1 MSHQALLFC
10 PDEKTVR
17 VVTQILSDLDFRV
30 DPSNE
35 PFAAVKKL
43 MAQHF
48 DAVVVDCENEQN
60 AALLFKSARNSSTN
74 QSSLSV
80 AVVEGQ
86 AGVAKAFRLGANLV
100 LTKPIN
106 VEQAKGTLR
115 VARGLLRKTD
125 PAKAAAPAAP
135 ASGLFT
141 SQPMPSSAKPVPP
154 SFSPAPTFTPAPPK
168 VFTPAPAPPQM
179 MPPAAAASSAFEV
192 EAEPAPEPTPADA
205 ALLESMPAT
214 LPAPTAAVPKQTPW
228 QPVPRPLAPR
238 EPVPTKSA
246 PLELTLGG
254 APKVRE
260 GRPQMGTVPSAQS
273 ATAPAPAK
281 EPAWPVAKPLDLKPA
296 AAPKREEV
304 SAPHPTKRLSLTE
317 PIVSETPV
325 GHAPTFGMTAE
336 PEGSGIG
343 KKVAIAA
350 VVLIALG
357 AAGYYGMGKFKGGPA
372 QPQAQVATAVPP
384 QTQVPASAT
393 PGATTAST
401 TNPAATAQPDT
412 STTARAAK
420 PTAQKP
426 QETASG
432 RPIPAQPAPMMVRG
446 GSTPETRSAPAEN
459 VQAPSL
465 TGIGGDTQG
474 LSGIVNTSV
483 AVPRQGTATPQ
494 QTLRISQGVSQTRIT
509 KRVQPVYP
517 PRARQMRIQG
527 TVEML
532 ATVSKD
538 GSVTNVVAQ
547 KGDSTLASAA
557 IAAVKQWKYQPYTLN
572 GTPIEFQTQV
582 TIDFK
587 LPN

>member
-125 PAKAAAPAAP
+125 PAKTAAPVAP

-154 SFSPAPTFTPAPPK
+154 SYNPAPPFTPASPK

-179 MPPAAAASSAFEV
+179 TPPAATASSAFEV
-192 EAEPAPEPTPADA
+192 EAEPAPEPTPTDA

-214 LPAPTAAVPKQTPW
+214 LPTPPVATPKQSPW

-238 EPVPTKSA
+238 EPESTKSA

-260 GRPQMGTVPSAQS
+260 GRPQMGAVPSAQS

-296 AAPKREEV
+296 AAPRREEASV
-304 SAPHPTKRLSLTE
+304 PHPVKKLSLTE
-317 PIVSETPV
+317 PIVTETPV

-350 VVLIALG
+350 VVLVAVG
-357 AAGYYGMGKFKGGPA
+357 AAGYFGMSKFKGGPA
-372 QPQAQVATAVPP
+372 QPQAQVATAVPA
-384 QTQVPASAT
+384 QTQVP
-393 PGATTAST
+393 GATTPGTPT
-401 TNPAATAQPDT
+401 TPAATAQPVPDAN
-412 STTARAAK
+412 TTARAAK

-426 QETASG
+426 TETASG
-432 RPIPAQPAPMMVRG
+432 RPIPAQPAPMMVRN
-446 GSTPETRSAPAEN
+446 GSAPETRSAPAEN

-483 AVPRQGTATPQ
+483 AVPRQGVAAPQ
-494 QTLRISQGVSQTRIT
+494 QILRISEGVSRNKIT
-509 KRVQPVYP
+509 KQVQPTYP
-517 PRARQMRIQG
+517 QRARQMRISG
-527 TVEML
+527 TVELL
-532 ATVSKD
+532 ATVGKD
-538 GSVTNVVAQ
+538 GSVTNVVGQ
-547 KGDSTLASAA
+547 KGDSMLVGAA

-572 GTPIEFQTQV
+572 GAPIDFQTQV
-582 TIDFK
+582 TIVFK
-587 LPN
+587 